1 MSSND
6 ANSTEIGLQ
15 CVRCQYDLTGLA
27 QEGSCPECGK
37 SIESSRSVLHRA
49 GAPSR
54 SVRAIRTL
62 LTMTLASTCVGV
74 PVMIMFAAYTHLH
87 GILGLGGNLTLVFL
101 FMACAVVGMILPLVT
116 IFLVPVETRTERMLV
131 PSIITLVIGLVG
143 LALIGTFFTPGL
155 DPTAMLGMGL
165 ATIACILNLTRANRA
180 VGNVIPDWT
189 RLGAAR
195 QKKEPL
201 LVAVIL
207 IMGGRY
213 LSMKGLISLDT
224 SGSILEFWGYL
235 ALVGLE
241 VLLVIGGCYVLGNR
255 LWMGRKLFESIQQG
269 PALPRSRS

>member
-6 ANSTEIGLQ
+6 VNSTEIALQ
-15 CVRCQYDLTGLA
+15 CVGCQYDLTGLA
-27 QEGSCPECGK
+27 PDGACPECGM
-37 SIESSRSVLHRA
+37 SIANSRLVSYRA
-49 GAPSR
+49 GAPAR

-62 LTMTLASTCVGV
+62 LTMTLTSTCVGV

-87 GILGLGGNLTLVFL
+87 GMLGLGGSLLLTFL
-101 FMACAVVGMILPLVT
+101 FMTCALVGMILPLVT
-116 IFLVPVETRTERMLV
+116 IFLVPAETRTERMLV
-131 PSIITLVIGLVG
+131 PSIISLLIGLVG
-143 LALIGTFFTPGL
+143 IALIGTFYRPEL

-189 RLGAAR
+189 RLGPAR

-201 LVAVIL
+201 LVAVAL
-207 IMGGRY
+207 IMGGRF
-213 LSMKGLISLDT
+213 LVMRGLLSLDT
-224 SGSILEFWGYL
+224 NGSIFEFWGYL
-235 ALVGLE
+235 ALTGLE

-269 PALPRSRS
+269 PSLSR